1 MTTLTTVASTA
12 TATDFLLQHLR
23 AEGYQAQTDSD
34 GDIVFRFEGMG
45 YVLCLDADDI
55 QFGKLLLPNVW
66 PIESPQ
72 EQQRVLVA
80 LDEVNR
86 RIKLVKGHLVRGQV
100 WSASRCCCS
109 SRSTGRISWRAPR
122 ARWPMQPR
130 CSPAKCA
137 PAPINVYAMQASAVC
152 ASHAASCAC
161 GMGRAKQ

>member
-1 MTTLTTVASTA
+1 MTTLTTVATTA
-12 TATDFLLQHLR
+12 TATGFLLQHLR
-23 AEGYQAQTDSD
+23 AEGYQAQTDSA

-86 RIKLVKGHLVRGQV
+86 RIKLVKGHVVRGQV
-100 WSASRCCCS
+100 WFCIEMLLLEPQHWTHFLARAT
-109 SRSTGRISWRAPR
+109 RSMA
-122 ARWPMQPR
+122 
-130 CSPAKCA
+130 
-137 PAPINVYAMQASAVC
+137 
-152 ASHAASCAC
+152 HAASLFA
-161 GMGRAKQ
+161 GEMRASAE